1 MRSVR
6 SLRMFCVVVP
16 PCLLGVTACSLF
28 DARPVEATAQPVSAS
43 ATPSR
48 RITQLEFGSSARYAN
63 CSEPAC
69 PSTTPKTLAVASVP
83 TSPVAVSTQAPAPV
97 MTSVAERPQPT
108 VNVGSVR
115 KPTVL
120 ALSFASDSAA
130 LTQSHKAQLL
140 SLVPAFNKAERVLIL
155 GRTDDVGTGGA
166 NEAIALARA
175 TAVRDHLRRVAPT
188 LPKDVR
194 IDARGLCCYAA
205 TNDTP
210 EGRAQNRRVE
220 VVFTAANEVRP

>member
-1 MRSVR
+1 MSV
-6 SLRMFCVVVP
+6 
-16 PCLLGVTACSLF
+16 
-28 DARPVEATAQPVSAS
+28 S
-43 ATPSR
+43 ATPGR
-48 RITQLEFGSSARYAN
+48 RITQLDFGGNARYAG
-63 CSEPAC
+63 CTEPAC
-69 PSTTPKTLAVASVP
+69 PSTTPKTLAVASGP
-83 TSPVAVSTQAPAPV
+83 AAPVVVSTQALAPV
-97 MTSVAERPQPT
+97 MTSVAERPHAT

-115 KPTVL
+115 KSTVL
-120 ALSFASDSAA
+120 ALNFASDSAA
-130 LTQSHKAQLL
+130 LTPSHKTQLA
-140 SLVPAFNKAERVLIL
+140 SLLPTINQAERVLIL

-175 TAVRDHLRRVAPT
+175 KAVRDHLCRVART

>member
-1 MRSVR
+1 MR
-6 SLRMFCVVVP
+6 SLRSLRAFCVTAL

-28 DARPVEATAQPVSAS
+28 DARHVEAPAQPMSAS

-48 RITQLEFGSSARYAN
+48 RITQLDFGSSARYAS
-63 CSEPAC
+63 CTEPAC
-69 PSTTPKTLAVASVP
+69 PSTTPKTLAVASGP
-83 TSPVAVSTQAPAPV
+83 ASPVAVATQALAPV
-97 MTSVAERPQPT
+97 MTSVAKQPQAT

-130 LTQSHKAQLL
+130 LTPSHKTQLA
-140 SLVPAFNKAERVLIL
+140 SLLPTINQAERVLIL
-155 GRTDDVGTGGA
+155 GRTDNVGTGGA
-166 NEAIALARA
+166 NEAVALARA
-175 TAVRDHLRRVAPT
+175 TAVRDHLRRVART

-205 TNDTP
+205 PNDTP

-220 VVFTAANEVRP
+220 VVVTAPNEVGP

>member
-6 SLRMFCVVVP
+6 LLRMFSGTAL

-28 DARPVEATAQPVSAS
+28 DARPVEAAAQPMSVS

-48 RITQLEFGSSARYAN
+48 RITQLDFGSSARYAS
-63 CSEPAC
+63 CTEPAC
-69 PSTTPKTLAVASVP
+69 PSTSPKTLAAVSVP
-83 TSPVAVSTQAPAPV
+83 AMPVAAAAQAPVPV
-97 MTSVAERPQPT
+97 MTSVAERPQAT
-108 VNVGSVR
+108 VNLGSVR

-120 ALSFASDSAA
+120 ALTFASDSAA
-130 LTQSHKAQLL
+130 LTPSHKSQLASLL
-140 SLVPAFNKAERVLIL
+140 SAINQAERVLIL

-166 NEAIALARA
+166 SEAIALARA
-175 TAVRDHLRRVAPT
+175 TAVRDHLRRVART

-210 EGRAQNRRVE
+210 DGRAQNRRVE

>member
-1 MRSVR
+1 MRSAR
-6 SLRMFCVVVP
+6 SHRMFCVATLV
-16 PCLLGVTACSLF
+16 CLLGMTACSLF
-28 DARPVEATAQPVSAS
+28 DARPVEPTTQPMSAS
-43 ATPSR
+43 ATPTR
-48 RITQLEFGSSARYAN
+48 RITQLDFGTSARYAI
-63 CSEPAC
+63 CTEPAC
-69 PSTTPKTLAVASVP
+69 PSTTQKTLAIVSVAAVP
-83 TSPVAVSTQAPAPV
+83 VTVAAPAPV
-97 MTSVAERPQPT
+97 MTSVSERPPAT
-108 VNVGSVR
+108 VLVGSGR

-120 ALSFASDSAA
+120 ALTFASDSAA
-130 LTQSHKAQLL
+130 LTPSHKAQLG
-140 SLVPAFNKAERVLIL
+140 SLLPAITQAERVLIL

-175 TAVRDHLRRVAPT
+175 MAVRDHLRRVARS